1 MIDISKIAGAIH
13 HKVVAAALF
22 DYYEIPNFSNKS
34 EKTGTWLEVKPIFP
48 LNEGMASNV
57 SETGVYILDYV
68 VYVPIGTGDTVLD
81 QKQLALGELL
91 NPLTAANGL
100 FQDLELSVEFNIF
113 RVERLGNA
121 NFNDNWRQGTV
132 RISIRTFKR

>member
-1 MIDISKIAGAIH
+1 MIDTSKIAGAIH
-13 HKVVAAALF
+13 HKVVAAELF
-22 DYYEIPNFSNKS
+22 DYYEIPNFSNPAQ
-34 EKTGTWLEVKPIFP
+34 KTGTWLEAKPILP

-57 SETGVYILDYV
+57 SETGIYILDYV
-68 VYVPIGTGDTVLD
+68 VYVPIGTGDTILD

-91 NPLTAANGL
+91 NPLTAGNGL
-100 FQDLELSVEFNIF
+100 FNIF

-121 NFNDNWRQGTV
+121 NYNKNWRQGTV